1 MEYSYFL
8 SRLCHFALALVS
20 EGQCK
25 VVARRDATLD
35 VQGAQLM
42 RTQAPDPERRFFS
55 PDFIFMGMTSELPQD
70 PARAPYNCICIQ
82 DRPLPPGYTAE
93 RLTGNL
99 IVVEMEPTDENL
111 LLLQNHVAFILSEDF
126 RLYRGLE
133 RIAAAERTG
142 CSLRQAIRLAEE
154 LVVNPVL
161 LVDMQGRVLC
171 APERFQLMNERLSR
185 EIATGCLS
193 PVMLRELRDQDV
205 YDALSAHYEAN
216 YRTLA
221 WDFYQYLYV
230 PVRVRGLKVAHLI
243 VQNCC
248 TPFHWSSI
256 RLVEALTRLLS
267 AILDRQMD
275 DGTDRSLLHGLL
287 LSELLRAA
295 PEQEP
300 VLRERVCE
308 LGWREE
314 PGMQLLCCRAESPA
328 KQEQAFA
335 IVDAL
340 SGVRWVVEGDT
351 LWLLCYPELRQAD
364 IPARL
369 AEFGLQA
376 GASWPLDSL
385 MALPYARAQA
395 ETAFQM
401 GSGTLRPYG
410 AVFARHVQ
418 QMSPEELPHYVH
430 PAAVKL
436 LSDRGGEGE
445 LLETLEAYLAGPDQ
459 PNEVAAALHIHR
471 STLFYRLNRIR
482 EACGVELSTGE
493 ERMNL
498 LLSLR
503 LLAPN
508 V

>member
-8 SRLCHFALALVS
+8 SRLGPKWPVPELQRRVIAL
-20 EGQCK
+20 
-25 VVARRDATLD
+25 RDATLD

-42 RTQAPDPERRFFS
+42 RTQAPDPEHRFFS
-55 PDFIFMGMTSELPQD
+55 PDFIFLGMTSELPKN
-70 PARAPYNCICIQ
+70 PERAPYNCICLQ
-82 DRPLPPGYTAE
+82 DEPLPPGYTAE
-93 RLTGNL
+93 RLAGNL
-99 IVVEMEPTDENL
+99 IVIEMEPTIENL
-111 LLLQNHVAFILSEDF
+111 LLLQNHMAFVLAEDF
-126 RLYRGLE
+126 RHYRGLN
-133 RIAAAERTG
+133 RIAAAERSG
-142 CSLRQAIRLAEE
+142 CSLRQAVRLAEE

-161 LVDMQGRVLC
+161 LVDMQGHVLC

-193 PVMLRELRDQDV
+193 PVMLRELQAQDV
-205 YDALSAHYEAN
+205 YVPLSTHYEVNCEA
-216 YRTLA
+216 LA
-221 WDFYQYLYV
+221 WGYYQYLYV
-230 PVRVRGLKVAHLI
+230 PIRVRGLKAAHLI